1 MRIKLFLFSAAV
13 FVFASC
19 EKEKTTSP
27 TMFERQSSARTN
39 IRFKNKLEFT
49 QDFNIYTYRNF
60 YNGGGVGIGDFNN
73 DGLVD
78 LYFTSNQSENKLYLN
93 KGNFVF
99 EDITERAGVAG
110 SQAWSTGVSI
120 VDINGDGLMDIYVC
134 NSGDLKGD
142 NKQNELF
149 INNGDLTFK
158 ESAALYG
165 LDDKGFTTHAAFFDY
180 DNDGDLD
187 VYILNNSYQSIGSF
201 TGKKN
206 ERLKRDSLGGD
217 KLLRN
222 DDGFFYDVSASANIY
237 GSVIGFGLGVTISD
251 INHDGW
257 MDIYVSNDFFEHDY
271 LYLNNQ
277 NGTFLECLTSS
288 MNSISAASM
297 GADMEDINNDGWPDL
312 FVTEMLPQSYTRLK
326 TVTTFEDWNR
336 YQYNLS
342 NDYFHQF
349 TRNMLQRNNMD
360 GSFSEVGRLAGVDAT
375 DWSWGALFFDIDND
389 GYKDIFVSNGI
400 RQDLTNQDF
409 LQYAS
414 NSEFVESVVSSGSV
428 NYKKLVDVIPSEA
441 IPNFAFQNLG
451 DFNFVDVSKK
461 WGLSETSFSNG
472 AAYADLDNDG
482 DLDLVVSCVDS
493 EAMVYRNNS
502 RERTSNSFLKILLQ
516 GENRNTQAIGAEISV
531 YKDNKIFVT
540 RQIVTKGFQSSV
552 DPRPNIGLG
561 NYSFVD
567 SLRVVWP
574 SGKESLLRNLPTN
587 QIVTVSEKAAQSVFP
602 RTSLVN
608 TGQTVF
614 EKKPLL
620 PLPHVDAEND
630 YNDFDRDRL
639 LYHMISNEG
648 PRLCKG
654 DVNGDRLEDIY
665 VGGSR
670 DESGS
675 LYVQNSEG
683 NFTKVKADIFDVD
696 RVSEDCGCLFFDA
709 DNDGDTDLYV
719 TSGGNEFPSS
729 STALIDRLYLN
740 EGGLRFHKSD
750 QLLPTA
756 KFESTSVVKASD
768 FDGDGDLDLFV
779 GVRVQPFAYG
789 VPGNGYL
796 LENDGKGRFRNV
808 SSQRA
813 PMLIGIG
820 MITDG
825 LWSDVNGDGLDDLL
839 IVGEWMGIKLLLN
852 TGKEFK
858 DASAG
863 YGLSHSSGWWNK
875 IVSGDLDGDG
885 DADYVLGNH
894 GLNSQFKAS
903 AEKPVSMWV
912 NDFDKNGSVEQIIC
926 RWWGDRQ
933 YPVALRHDLLSQLPG
948 LKKRYLKYDSYKD
961 QGIEDIFSADELR
974 GSLKFD
980 VEELRT
986 VVLYNEGNHFSLV
999 ALPLE
1004 AQLSPMY
1011 GIGIDDY
1018 DNDGHADILLG
1029 GNQYRAKPE
1038 VGRYDASYGTLLKG
1052 DGHRNFKTIPSLQS
1066 GFHIRGEIR
1075 EILTIQFKKSKQVFV
1090 SVCSDSLQVFRYPNQ

>member
-1 MRIKLFLFSAAV
+1 MKICFFLSNLLLASLILVALSGCEEETDRKSFSLIDDNYSGVNFINRIEYTEEFN
-13 FVFASC
+13 
-19 EKEKTTSP
+19 P
-27 TMFERQSSARTN
+27 YTN
-39 IRFKNKLEFT
+39 K
-49 QDFNIYTYRNF
+49 NF
-60 YNGGGVGIGDFNN
+60 YNGAGVAIGDINN
-73 DGLVD
+73 DGLPD
-78 LYFTSNQSENKLYLN
+78 LYFAGNQTENQLYLN
-93 KGNFVF
+93 RGNFKF
-99 EDITERAGVAG
+99 KDISTLSGTLCSNV
-110 SQAWSTGVSI
+110 WSTGVLM
-120 VDINGDGLMDIYVC
+120 VDINSDGWLDIYVC
-134 NSGDLKGD
+134 KSAGPTDGGIIH
-142 NKQNELF
+142 NELF
-149 INNGDLTFK
+149 INNHDLTFTEQSK
-158 ESAALYG
+158 KYG
-165 LDDKGFTTHAAFFDY
+165 LDILGLSTHAAFFDY
-180 DNDGDLD
+180 DKDGDLD
-187 VYILNNSYQSIGSF
+187 CYILSNSTKSVGGFDLIKNRRTIADENNQGA
-201 TGKKN
+201 
-206 ERLKRDSLGGD
+206 
-217 KLLRN
+217 KLLKN
-222 DDGFFYDVSASANIY
+222 NNGYFEDVTTQAGIY
-237 GSVIGFGLGVTISD
+237 SSKIGFGLGVSISD
-251 INHDGW
+251 LNLDGW
-257 MDIYVSNDFFEHDY
+257 QDIYVSNDFFERDY
-271 LYLNNQ
+271 LYINNGD
-277 NGTFLECLTSS
+277 GTFTEQLTDYFD
-288 MNSISAASM
+288 SISLGSM
-297 GADMEDINNDGWPDL
+297 GAEIADLNNDAMPDII
-312 FVTEMLPQSYTRLK
+312 VTEMLPSRIDRYRTK
-326 TVTTFEDWNR
+326 SVFESWEKQKLSAENGYHFQFPR
-336 YQYNLS
+336 NVYQQNTG
-342 NDYFHQF
+342 DKHFQ
-349 TRNMLQRNNMD
+349 
-360 GSFSEVGRLAGVDAT
+360 EIGRLLGLDAS
-375 DWSWGALFFDIDND
+375 DWSWGALAADFDGD
-389 GYKDIFVSNGI
+389 GWKDLFIANGI
-400 RQDLTNQDF
+400 GKDLTDQD
-409 LQYAS
+409 Y
-414 NSEFVESVVSSGSV
+414 V
-428 NYKKLVDVIPSEA
+428 NFTADPANVRRLIRDKGMVIKELVDKIPSEP
-441 IPNFAFQNLG
+441 ISNFMLKNSDGIQFDQ
-451 DFNFVDVSKK
+451 VSER
-461 WGLSETSFSNG
+461 WGLNQASFSNG
-472 AAYADLDNDG
+472 ASYADLDLDG
-482 DLDLVVSCVDS
+482 DLDLVVSNINQICFL
-493 EAMVYRNNS
+493 YRNEIDYKSITLTLKGVGQNTKAVGS
-502 RERTSNSFLKILLQ
+502 KVLVYSEGRTSFYEVSPS
-516 GENRNTQAIGAEISV
+516 R
-531 YKDNKIFVT
+531 
-540 RQIVTKGFQSSV
+540 GFMSSV
-552 DPRPNIGLG
+552 DYNLIVPIADSNKADSVEVIWPTGFISKYYDLI
-561 NYSFVD
+561 SD
-567 SLRVVWP
+567 SLYNIVESDHLNLKTPAKNGLSVNKVFGVV
-574 SGKESLLRNLPTN
+574 N
-587 QIVTVSEKAAQSVFP
+587 A
-602 RTSLVN
+602 
-608 TGQTVF
+608 
-614 EKKPLL
+614 
-620 PLPHVDAEND
+620 LPHLDAEND

-729 STALIDRLYLN
+729 STALIDRLYIN
-740 EGGLRFHKSD
+740 EGSLRFHKSD

-796 LENDGKGRFRNV
+796 LENDGKGRFRDV

-986 VVLYNEGNHFSLV
+986 VVLYNEGDHFSLV

-1075 EILTIQFKKSKQVFV
+1075 EIVNIPLKNKKLVMF
-1090 SVCSDSLQVFRYPNQ
+1090 SVNGDSLRSLSYK